1 MIHEILPVGWLQCNC
16 SIVADE
22 KSKDAAVIDPGD
34 EVEKILAIIRRYDLK
49 VRYLI
54 NTHAHIDHVGGL
66 LEMRKVTGAPVLMH
80 AEDLELY
87 RRLEMQALMIG
98 VPAPPRTEVDGFLEE
113 GERLE
118 WGNLEAQIL
127 HTPGH
132 TRGSISL
139 FMPGKRDAGEAPT
152 ADSRDK
158 LFAGDT
164 LFQGSIGRTDLWGG
178 SFEAI
183 MRSIR
188 EKLLVL
194 SDDTIVFPGHG
205 PATTIGQERESNP
218 FLHDL

>member
-22 KSKDAAVIDPGD
+22 KSKEAAVIDPGD
-34 EVEKILAIIRRYDLK
+34 EVEKILDIIRRYDLK

-66 LEMRKVTGAPVLMH
+66 LELRKSTGAPVLMH

-87 RRLEMQALMIG
+87 RNLETQALMIG
-98 VPAPPRTEVDGFLEE
+98 VPAPPRAEVDGFLNE
-113 GERLE
+113 GDRLS
-118 WGNLEAQIL
+118 WGELEARVL

-139 FMPGKRDAGEAPT
+139 LMPGSTQAVQEPNQ
-152 ADSRDK
+152 DSRDR

-178 SFEAI
+178 SFKAI
-183 MRSIR
+183 MRSIQD
-188 EKLLVL
+188 KLLVL
-194 SDDTIVFPGHG
+194 ADETIVFPGHG
-205 PATTIGQERESNP
+205 PATTIGKEREWNP
-218 FLHDL
+218 FLQDI

>member
-22 KSKDAAVIDPGD
+22 KSKDAVVIDPGD
-34 EVEKILAIIRRYDLK
+34 DVKKILDIIRRYDLK

-66 LEMRKVTGAPVLMH
+66 LELRKVTGAPVLMH

-98 VPAPPRTEVDGFLEE
+98 VPAPPQTEVDGFLKE
-113 GERLE
+113 GERLS
-118 WGNLEAQIL
+118 WGNLEAQVL

-139 FMPGKRDAGEAPT
+139 LMPGKKQAGEEPT
-152 ADSRDK
+152 EDSRDK

-188 EKLLVL
+188 DKLLVL
-194 SDDTIVFPGHG
+194 ADDTIVFPGHG

-218 FLHDL
+218 FLQGP

>member
-22 KSKDAAVIDPGD
+22 KTKEAAVIDPGD
-34 EVEKILAIIRRYDLK
+34 DVEKILEIIRRYDLK

-66 LEMRKVTGAPVLMH
+66 RALRTTTGAPVLMH
-80 AEDLELY
+80 AHDLELY
-87 RRLEMQALMIG
+87 RNLETQALMVG
-98 VPAPPRTEVDGFLEE
+98 MPAPPRAEVDGFLNE
-113 GERLE
+113 GDRLS
-118 WGNLEAQIL
+118 WGDLEARVL

-139 FMPGKRDAGEAPT
+139 LMPGSAQ
-152 ADSRDK
+152 ADQKPKEDSADR

-188 EKLLVL
+188 DKLLVL
-194 SDDTIVFPGHG
+194 ADETIVFPGHG
-205 PATTIGQERESNP
+205 PSTTIGKEREWNP
-218 FLHDL
+218 FLQEI

>member
-1 MIHEILPVGWLQCNC
+1 MIHEILPVGWLECNC

-34 EVEKILAIIRRYDLK
+34 DVEKILEIIRRYDLK

-66 LEMRKVTGAPVLMH
+66 RALRKTTAAPVLMH

-87 RRLEMQALMIG
+87 RNLEMQALMIG
-98 VPAPPRTEVDGFLEE
+98 VPAPPQTEVDGFLKE
-113 GERLE
+113 GDRLS
-118 WGNLEAQIL
+118 WGDLEAQVL

-139 FMPGKRDAGEAPT
+139 LMPAQKQPEQGIGKDAQ
-152 ADSRDK
+152 DR

-188 EKLLVL
+188 DKLLVL
-194 SDDTIVFPGHG
+194 ADDTMVFPGHG
-205 PATTIGQERESNP
+205 PATTIGKEREGNP
-218 FLHDL
+218 FLQDI